1 MKLYVAIEA
10 TTKES
15 PSFGAFI
22 PDLPGCMTQAD
33 SMDEIFESA
42 KEAAMC
48 WIDAAFDSGITL
60 PKQREL
66 SEIVESEPEYN
77 GMIWGVIDVDLSMF
91 TDKTERINICLS
103 RRVINRLDAMAQK
116 SGSSRSG
123 YIAQLVMSA

>member
-1 MKLYVAIEA
+1 
-10 TTKES
+10 
-15 PSFGAFI
+15 
-22 PDLPGCMTQAD
+22 
-33 SMDEIFESA
+33 
-42 KEAAMC
+42 MC